1 MAHPARSEG
10 PSEDV
15 VKTVTSQI
23 SAASDDVVDAAAD
36 LLKHGSRST
45 VFGILAITLLLGWFI
60 GRSGQPPK
68 FT

>member
-1 MAHPARSEG
+1 MAHPPRSEG